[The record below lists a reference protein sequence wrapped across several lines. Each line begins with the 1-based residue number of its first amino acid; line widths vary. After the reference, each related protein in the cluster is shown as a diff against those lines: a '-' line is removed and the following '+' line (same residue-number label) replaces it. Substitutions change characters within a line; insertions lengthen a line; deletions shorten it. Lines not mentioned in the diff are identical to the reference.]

1 MRILLV
7 GLDPTDATIRQTLLA
22 SDALA
27 HLLQLSLII
36 RPGQMHRLWMLGLLL
51 IAFILK
57 LFVVVS
63 VTLLVR
69 RDHSCLIGTLIGVV
83 FLFLILTVL
92 VFFQFIQ
99 RRG

>member
-27 HLLQLSLII
+27 HLLQLGLII
-36 RPGQMHRLWMLGLLL
+36 RPGQAHRLWMLGLLL

-63 VTLLVR
+63 VPLLVR

-83 FLFLILTVL
+83 FLILTVL
-92 VFFQFIQ
+92 IFFQFIQ